1 MQESCIAFIW
11 KCRSES
17 CFTYNLFRLDQ
28 KKGKS
33 YISCVPQTRQNSQN
47 ITQVTQPAAL
57 EVTARDA
64 GKCISWDMG
73 LLPSQSLTLEKEVMK
88 TEKEAAPVNRFQ
100 QYTRQDD
107 NNRGKGLI
115 FVVVSVFFSPGLSSS
130 PEITSGDALEF
141 GLVRK

>member
-1 MQESCIAFIW
+1 
-11 KCRSES
+11 
-17 CFTYNLFRLDQ
+17 
-28 KKGKS
+28 
-33 YISCVPQTRQNSQN
+33 
-47 ITQVTQPAAL
+47 
-57 EVTARDA
+57 
-64 GKCISWDMG
+64 
-73 LLPSQSLTLEKEVMK
+73 MK

>member
-1 MQESCIAFIW
+1 M
-11 KCRSES
+11 
-17 CFTYNLFRLDQ
+17 
-28 KKGKS
+28 
-33 YISCVPQTRQNSQN
+33 
-47 ITQVTQPAAL
+47 TQPPAL

-73 LLPSQSLTLEKEVMK
+73 LLPSQSLTVEEEVMK
-88 TEKEAAPVNRFQ
+88 TEQEAAPVNRFQ

-115 FVVVSVFFSPGLSSS
+115 FVVVVSVFFSPGLSSS

-141 GLVRK
+141 GVVRK